1 MVFDASDHRDH
12 EQVTYF
18 SDEET
23 GLQTI
28 VALHDTTLGP
38 GLGGTRMLDYE
49 TEQAALTDVLRLSYA
64 MTYKAAAADLDLGGG
79 KAVIVGDPE
88 IKDKELLQAYGR
100 AVDRLG
106 GRYITSVDVN
116 TSVADMDVIAGETEY
131 VTGTS
136 GGLGDPSP
144 VTAHGVFHGMDA
156 CVEYVYGRDT
166 LSDLHVVVQ
175 GVGKVGAALTT
186 KLVERGTKVT
196 IADPNDDVVADFVEE
211 YGVESVPPEAV
222 YDVSCDVF
230 APCAMGG
237 ALNDDTIS
245 RLDCDIVAGA
255 ANNILADETR
265 HAKALDNRE
274 IVYAPDYV
282 LNAGGLI
289 TVAKEHLGGT
299 RETSFEE
306 SEEIGDRLLTMLE
319 RAEDEDT
326 TVLEAARRYVEDR
339 LNAES
344 QQTMTASNN

>member
-38 GLGGTRMLDYE
+38 GLGGTRMLAYE
-49 TEQAALTDVLRLSYA
+49 TEDAALTDVLRLSYA

-88 IKDKELLQAYGR
+88 IKDREFLRAYGR

-116 TSVADMDVIAGETEY
+116 TSVADMDVVAAETEY

-156 CVEYVYGRDT
+156 CVEHVYGRDA

-186 KLVERGTKVT
+186 KLVERGASVT
-196 IADPNDDVVADFVEE
+196 IADPNDDRVAELVEE
-211 YGVESVPPEAV
+211 YGVESVPTADV

-237 ALNDDTIS
+237 ALDDDTIP

-255 ANNILADETR
+255 ANNVLADETR
-265 HAKALDNRE
+265 HAGVLHDRE
-274 IVYAPDYV
+274 ILYAPDYV
-282 LNAGGLI
+282 INAGGLI
-289 TVAKEHLGGT
+289 TVAKEYLGGT
-299 RETSFEE
+299 REDAFGET
-306 SEEIGDRLLTMLE
+306 EEIRARLLTMLE
-319 RAEDEDT
+319 RADDEGT

-339 LNAES
+339 LDAAEP
-344 QQTMTASNN
+344 QAVTAGGD